1 MTGSLSQQAA
11 NLHSQGASA
20 PELGIAMLMEMAE
33 QGEIDPWD
41 VQVIDVID
49 RFLSTLAAVPVAGV
63 SPGNAASLLEREAAL
78 SQSGQAFLYASMLVL
93 LKADTLARLQEES
106 EEEQLLEEEA
116 PILEGDGLISVR
128 NSVQLD
134 RCIRRRAVAQ
144 PPQKRRVTLQELI
157 EQLQVMATEIQER
170 PRRPRTKKHRPKSS
184 AQTARA
190 IAGLAHHENLNEVA
204 AALEKFLAQRWPE
217 ISQNQE
223 WINLDELLSF
233 WEPSAPPELDHPPE
247 PQSERV
253 AVFWGLLLLCSQS
266 KVELLQEEFYQDLK
280 IRAINENTPPSAS
293 TENNINLN
301 NAT

>member
-63 SPGNAASLLEREAAL
+63 SSSGTGASLLEREAAL

-93 LKADTLARLQEES
+93 LKADTLARL
-106 EEEQLLEEEA
+106 EEETEEQQLPEEA
-116 PILEGDGLISVR
+116 PILEGDGLTSLR
-128 NSVQLD
+128 NAVQLE
-134 RCIRRRAVAQ
+134 RSLRRRAVAQ

-170 PRRPRTKKHRPKSS
+170 PRRPRAKKHRPKNN
-184 AQTARA
+184 AQTASA
-190 IAGLAHHENLNEVA
+190 IAALAHQENLTEVA
-204 AALEKFLAQRWPE
+204 AALEQFLAQRWPE

-223 WINLDELLSF
+223 WINLDQLVSY
-233 WEPSAPPELDHPPE
+233 WQPSAPPELHHPDKPH
-247 PQSERV
+247 SERV
-253 AVFWGLLLLCSQS
+253 AVFWALLLLCSQS
-266 KVELLQEEFYQDLK
+266 KVELLQQEFYQDLK
-280 IRAINENTPPSAS
+280 IRAIRGENTGIS
-293 TENNINLN
+293 TSE
-301 NAT
+301 

>member
-49 RFLSTLAAVPVAGV
+49 RFLSNLAAVPVVGV
-63 SPGNAASLLEREAAL
+63 SSSGTGASLLEREAAL

-93 LKADTLARLQEES
+93 LKADTLARLEEET
-106 EEEQLLEEEA
+106 EEEQLPEEEA
-116 PILEGDGLISVR
+116 PILEGDGLTSLR
-128 NSVQLD
+128 NAVQLE
-134 RCIRRRAVAQ
+134 RQIRRRAVAQ

-170 PRRPRTKKHRPKSS
+170 PRRPRAKKHRPKNN
-184 AQTARA
+184 AQTASA
-190 IAGLAHHENLNEVA
+190 IAALAHQENLTEVA
-204 AALEKFLAQRWPE
+204 AALEQFLAQRWPE

-233 WEPSAPPELDHPPE
+233 WEPSASPEHHPDK

-253 AVFWGLLLLCSQS
+253 AVFWALLLLCSQS
-266 KVELLQEEFYQDLK
+266 KVELLQQEFYQDLK
-280 IRAINENTPPSAS
+280 IRAINDNPGVS
-293 TENNINLN
+293 TSS
-301 NAT
+301 

>member
-49 RFLSTLAAVPVAGV
+49 RFLSNLAAVPVVGV
-63 SPGNAASLLEREAAL
+63 SSSGTGASLLEREAAL

-93 LKADTLARLQEES
+93 LKADTLARLEEET
-106 EEEQLLEEEA
+106 EEEQLPEEEA
-116 PILEGDGLISVR
+116 PILEGDGLTSLR
-128 NSVQLD
+128 NAVQLE
-134 RCIRRRAVAQ
+134 RQIRRRAVAQ

-170 PRRPRTKKHRPKSS
+170 PRRPRAKKHRPKNN
-184 AQTARA
+184 AQTACA
-190 IAGLAHHENLNEVA
+190 IAALAHQENLTEVA
-204 AALEKFLAQRWPE
+204 AALEQFLAQRWPE

-233 WEPSAPPELDHPPE
+233 WEPSASPEHHPDK

-253 AVFWGLLLLCSQS
+253 AVFWALLLLCSQS
-266 KVELLQEEFYQDLK
+266 KVELLQQEFYQDLK
-280 IRAINENTPPSAS
+280 IRAINDNPGVS
-293 TENNINLN
+293 TSS
-301 NAT
+301 